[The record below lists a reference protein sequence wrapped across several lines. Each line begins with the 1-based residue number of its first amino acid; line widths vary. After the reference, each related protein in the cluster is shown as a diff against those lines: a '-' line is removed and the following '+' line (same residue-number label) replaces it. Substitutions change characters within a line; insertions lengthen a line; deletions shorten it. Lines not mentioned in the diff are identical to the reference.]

1 LDTFRRGENLIGAGR
16 AQRGFQQ
23 SPADASPAMGGIG
36 HEQIDEVA
44 PEEAGRPEND
54 ESSYRTAGQ
63 VHQAFT

>member
-1 LDTFRRGENLIGAGR
+1 MPARVARMR
-16 AQRGFQQ
+16 
-23 SPADASPAMGGIG
+23 PADASPAMGGIH

>member
-1 LDTFRRGENLIGAGR
+1 
-16 AQRGFQQ
+16 
-23 SPADASPAMGGIG
+23 MGGIH

-63 VHQAFT
+63 ISPMSPGTAARMLLEVSATEPVLRTRTGS